1 MKTVV
6 EYIKGILSIAVLVML
21 MTSCGDDDPQP
32 TPQEL
37 RTDEILGTW
46 IIEVVTIDGLD
57 ATANYPAFKIDFQE
71 NGLYSSVNGGQVF
84 RPTGTWKWIDTE
96 TLTELQ
102 LDVFT
107 DVSITAFNGERMT
120 WTFTYALGGVRAG
133 TNGNY
138 VVTFL
143 KL

>member
-1 MKTVV
+1 MQTVMRQLR
-6 EYIKGILSIAVLVML
+6 GFLGIAVAVMYL
-21 MTSCGDDDPQP
+21 SACSNVEVKS
-32 TPQEL
+32 PQEL
-37 RTDEILGTW
+37 RAEAMLGTW
-46 IIEVVTIDGLD
+46 IIESLTIDGLD
-57 ATANYPAFKIDFQE
+57 AAANYPAFKIDFQQ

-84 RPTGTWKWIDTE
+84 RPTGTWTWPNNE
-96 TLTELQ
+96 TTTQLQ

-107 DVSITAFNGERMT
+107 DVTITAFEGQRMA
-120 WTFTYALGGVRAG
+120 WTFSYAIGGVRAG